1 MGTTFSATAYWDDI
15 KGEPKIIE
23 NVVGSNVTPS
33 YVAFTLPKPALKIK
47 TERLVGDAAKNQ
59 SHTNPENTVYSVK
72 RLIGLMYDSP
82 SIQEDIKSWPF
93 EVVPE
98 EGTNRPLIQ
107 VSIDGEKRKFKAEE
121 ISGFLLSKM
130 RERASQVLGHEVTE
144 AVITVPAYFNNS

>member
-82 SIQEDIKSWPF
+82 AI
-93 EVVPE
+93 
-98 EGTNRPLIQ
+98 
-107 VSIDGEKRKFKAEE
+107 
-121 ISGFLLSKM
+121 
-130 RERASQVLGHEVTE
+130 
-144 AVITVPAYFNNS
+144 